1 MSVYLSKLILN
12 THIIL
17 GAWFGVQQAA
27 PSRGPLLRHF
37 WKMTPNFRLPTRG
50 TAVLRKS
57 QSPRDMDRLLKGSS
71 VSEAFVEVED
81 KQNLLELFAG
91 ILL

>member
-27 PSRGPLLRHF
+27 PSRGRF
-37 WKMTPNFRLPTRG
+37 WKMTPNFCLPTRG
-50 TAVLRKS
+50 TAVSRKS

-81 KQNLLELFAG
+81 KQNLLEKLFAG